1 MSKTFKKA
9 VVILV
14 IIGLLLTGV
23 GAVFGQTTTNERER
37 ADLEQRLKQIEAEIM
52 DSERNLTMTQA
63 ERERYQYEVNTIKR
77 RIDQLNAQIR
87 QARATVQVLTGQ
99 ISATEVSIDVSVA
112 KIEDLRSKLTGTLR
126 TIYEEDSKSTVE
138 ILLTERNISEHFD
151 NSLSLEILSRE
162 SRDILGQIMTLKI
175 NLEEEKQFLDGK
187 RSETEQMAR
196 IQALQAEES
205 ERIRVAQEAL
215 LRETQNREAAQKQ
228 ELSELERQAA
238 EIRSRLLQLAGTP
251 SDVPMPSLGEA
262 LDIAKWV
269 QGQTGVQPAFLI
281 AIILQESALGR
292 NVGQCYI
299 TDTTSGNSRNLSG
312 RLFPRGIHP
321 TRDLPV
327 FLQVTKELG
336 RDPLQTPI
344 SCWIDVGR
352 GPNFGW
358 GGAMGPAQF
367 IPSTWNMYRVEVA
380 RRLNGSADPWKI
392 MDSFLAA
399 GLLLR
404 DNGAANN
411 ELTAAARYFGAA
423 NLGYESSVMRRRA
436 CLQTFIDHS
445 TMSADC
451 SRLIFVP

>member
-99 ISATEVSIDVSVA
+99 IRDTEVSIDVSIA
-112 KIEDLRSKLTGTLR
+112 EIEDLRSKLTGTLR

-138 ILLTERNISEHFD
+138 ILLTERNVSEHFD

-175 NLEEEKQFLDGK
+175 NLEEEKQLLDGK

-205 ERIRVAQEAL
+205 ERIRAAQEAL

-238 EIRSRLLQLAGTP
+238 EIRSRLLQLTGTP

-269 QGQTGVQPAFLI
+269 QQQTGVQPAFLI

-321 TRDLPV
+321 TRDLPL
-327 FLQVTKELG
+327 FLQVTRELG

-344 SCWIDVGR
+344 SCWADVGR

-367 IPSTWNMYRVEVA
+367 IPSTWNMYRGEVA
-380 RRLNGSADPWKI
+380 ARLNGSADPWKI
-392 MDSFLAA
+392 RDSFLAS

-404 DNGAANN
+404 DNGAATS
-411 ELTAAARYFGAA
+411 ELNAAARYFGAA